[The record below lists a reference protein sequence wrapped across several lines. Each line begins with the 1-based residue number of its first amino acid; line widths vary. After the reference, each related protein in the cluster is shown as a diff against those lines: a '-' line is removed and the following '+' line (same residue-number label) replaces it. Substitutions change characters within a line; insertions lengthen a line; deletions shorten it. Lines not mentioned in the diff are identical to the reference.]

1 MSLPQRKGEIKP
13 ELINFQNNSDPFSDI
28 AEDVREGLTSNPKML
43 NPKYFYDE
51 EGSRLFD
58 EITRLPEYYPTRT
71 ETKILAR
78 ESERLI
84 AKYRP
89 EALFELGSGSATKTN
104 MILEPM
110 MKMGILKGIGLLDF
124 NEEFLKE
131 SSLDFQINYPNV
143 EIMSVVGD
151 FSKELLFDSF
161 EHSPTLYLILG
172 STIGN
177 INYRN
182 SIKFLKRV
190 AEKMHA
196 SDYFLLGSDL
206 IKDEKILFEAYNDSQ
221 GVTAEFN
228 RNILKVIND
237 KLGADFDPAL
247 FVHEAVYNKSKHRIE
262 MYLISNSYQKI
273 YIKDLDLEIEFESGD
288 KICTEISR
296 KYNRQQVKAMLEG
309 AGMEIIEW
317 FTDDDSLYALSLSKL
332 I

>member
-1 MSLPQRKGEIKP
+1 MSLPQRKEEIKP
-13 ELINFQNNSDPFSDI
+13 ELEKLQYNSDPFSDI
-28 AEDVREGLTSNPKML
+28 AVDVKEGLTSNPKML

-71 ETKILAR
+71 ETKILAK

-89 EALFELGSGSATKTN
+89 EAIFELGSGSATKTD

-110 MKMGILKGIGLLDF
+110 KKMSLLKEIGLLDF

-131 SSLDFQINYPNV
+131 SVQNFKKNYPNA
-143 EIMSVVGD
+143 EIRSVVGD

-161 EHSPTLYLILG
+161 ERSPTLYLILG

-177 INYRN
+177 MNYEE

-190 AEKMHA
+190 AEKMHT
-196 SDYFLLGSDL
+196 SDFFLLGTDL

-228 RNILKVIND
+228 KNILKVIND
-237 KLGADFDPAL
+237 KLGADFDPAQ
-247 FVHEAVYNKSKHRIE
+247 FVHKAVYNQSKNRIE

-273 YIKDLDLEIEFESGD
+273 FIKELDLEIEIERGE

-296 KYNRQQVKAMLEG
+296 KYDRQKVKGMLEEV
-309 AGMEIIEW
+309 GMEIVEW
-317 FTDDDSLYALSLSKL
+317 MTDEDSLYALSLSQL

>member
-1 MSLPQRKGEIKP
+1 MSLPQRKEEIRP
-13 ELINFQNNSDPFSDI
+13 ELENFQNNFNPFSNI

-51 EGSRLFD
+51 KGSKLFD

-89 EALFELGSGSATKTN
+89 EAIFELGSGSATKTN

-124 NEEFLKE
+124 NEEFLRE
-131 SSLDFQINYPNV
+131 SSLTFQSIYPNV
-143 EIMSVVGD
+143 EIFSVVGD
-151 FSKELLFDSF
+151 FSKELLFESF
-161 EHSPTLYLILG
+161 EYSPTLYLILG

-177 INYRN
+177 MNFGK
-182 SIKFLKRV
+182 SIKFLSRV
-190 AEKMHA
+190 AEKMHT
-196 SDYFLLGSDL
+196 SDYFLLGTDL

-228 RNILKVIND
+228 RNILNVIND
-237 KLGADFDPAL
+237 KLGADFDPTL
-247 FVHEAVYNKSKHRIE
+247 FSHEAIYNKSKNRIE
-262 MYLISNSYQKI
+262 MYLISDFYQKI
-273 YIKDLDLEIEFESGD
+273 YIKDLDLEIEFEKGD

-296 KYNRQQVKAMLEG
+296 KYDRQKVKAMLAE

-317 FTDDDSLYALSLSKL
+317 MTDEDSLYALSLSKL

>member
-1 MSLPQRKGEIKP
+1 MSLPQRKVEIAPKK
-13 ELINFQNNSDPFSDI
+13 INLRNNSDPFSDI
-28 AEDVREGLTSNPKML
+28 AEDVRKGLTSNPKVL

-51 EGSRLFD
+51 EGSKLFD

-71 ETKILAR
+71 ETKILAK

-84 AKYRP
+84 AKYTP
-89 EALFELGSGSATKTN
+89 EAIFELGSGSATKTN

-110 MKMGILKGIGLLDF
+110 TKMGLLKGIGLLDF

-131 SSLDFQINYPNV
+131 SSLNFQISYPNA

-151 FSKELLFDSF
+151 FSKKLSFDSF
-161 EHSPTLYLILG
+161 EYSPTLYLILG

-177 INYRN
+177 MNQGE

-190 AEKMHA
+190 AEKMRA
-196 SDYFLLGSDL
+196 SDYFLLGTDL
-206 IKDEKILFEAYNDSQ
+206 IKDEKSLYEAYNDSQ
-221 GVTAEFN
+221 NVTAKFN
-228 RNILKVIND
+228 KNILKVIND

-247 FVHEAVYNKSKHRIE
+247 FDHEAIYNHSKNRIE
-262 MYLISNSYQKI
+262 MYLISDSYQKI
-273 YIKDLDLEIEFESGD
+273 YIKDLDLEIEIERGE
-288 KICTEISR
+288 KICTEICR
-296 KYNRQQVKAMLEG
+296 KYDRQKVKAMLEP

-317 FTDDDSLYALSLSKL
+317 LTDEDSLYALSLCKL

>member
-51 EGSRLFD
+51 EGSKLFD

-71 ETKILAR
+71 ETKILER

-84 AKYRP
+84 AKFRP
-89 EALFELGSGSATKTN
+89 EAIFELGSGSATKTA

-110 MKMGILKGIGLLDF
+110 KKMSILKGIGLLDF

-131 SSLDFQINYPNV
+131 SSLNFQFNYPNAD
-143 EIMSVVGD
+143 IMSVVGD
-151 FSKELLFDSF
+151 FSKDLLFDPF

-177 INYRN
+177 MNQGE
-182 SIKFLKRV
+182 SMKFLKRV
-190 AEKMHA
+190 AEKMRA
-196 SDYFLLGSDL
+196 SHYFLLGTDL

-247 FVHEAVYNKSKHRIE
+247 FVHEAVYNKLKNRIE
-262 MYLISNSYQKI
+262 MYLISDSYQKV
-273 YIKDLDLEIEFESGD
+273 YIKDLDLEIEFDSGE

-296 KYNRQQVKAMLEG
+296 KYNRRKVMAMLES
-309 AGMEIIEW
+309 AGMEIVEW
-317 FTDDDSLYALSLSKL
+317 ITDEDSLYALSLSKL

>member
-1 MSLPQRKGEIKP
+1 MSLPQRKEETAP
-13 ELINFQNNSDPFSDI
+13 ELENFQNGSDPFSDI
-28 AEDVREGLTSNPKML
+28 AVDVREGLTSNPKML

-51 EGSRLFD
+51 EGSKLFD

-71 ETKILAR
+71 ETKILAK

-84 AKYRP
+84 AEYRP
-89 EALFELGSGSATKTN
+89 EAIFELGSGSATKTN

-110 MKMGILKGIGLLDF
+110 KKMGILKGIGLLDF

-131 SSLDFQINYPNV
+131 SSLNFQINYPNA

-177 INYRN
+177 MNQRE

-190 AEKMHA
+190 AEKMHS

-247 FVHEAVYNKSKHRIE
+247 FVHEAVYNQSKNRIE
-262 MYLISNSYQKI
+262 MYLISNSYQRV
-273 YIKDLDLEIEFESGD
+273 YIKDLDLEIEFERD
-288 KICTEISR
+288 EKICTEISR
-296 KYNRQQVKAMLEG
+296 KYDRQKVKAMLES

-317 FTDDDSLYALSLSKL
+317 FTDEDSLYALSLSKL

>member
-1 MSLPQRKGEIKP
+1 MSLPQRIEEIKP
-13 ELINFQNNSDPFSDI
+13 ELVNIQNNSDPFSDI
-28 AEDVREGLTSNPKML
+28 AMDVRKGLTSEPKML

-51 EGSRLFD
+51 EGSKLFD
-58 EITRLPEYYPTRT
+58 QITRLPEYYPTRT
-71 ETKILAR
+71 ETKILAK

-84 AKYRP
+84 SKYRP
-89 EALFELGSGSATKTN
+89 KAIFELGSGSATKTN

-110 MKMGILKGIGLLDF
+110 KRMGILKGIGLLDF

-131 SSLDFQINYPNV
+131 SSLNFQINYPDV
-143 EIMSVVGD
+143 EIMSVIGD
-151 FSKELLFDSF
+151 FSKKLVFDPF

-177 INYRN
+177 MNFGE
-182 SIKFLKRV
+182 STKFLKRV
-190 AEKMHA
+190 AEKMNA

-206 IKDEKILFEAYNDSQ
+206 IKDERILFDAYNDSQ
-221 GVTAEFN
+221 DITAEFN

-237 KLGADFDPAL
+237 KLGADFDPAN
-247 FVHEAVYNKSKHRIE
+247 FNHEAVYNRSKNRIE
-262 MYLISNSYQKI
+262 MYLISDSYQKV
-273 YIKDLDLEIEFESGD
+273 YVKDLDLEIDFEDGD

-296 KYNRQQVKAMLEG
+296 KYDRQKVEAMLEE

-317 FTDDDSLYALSLSKL
+317 ITDEDSLYALSLSKL

>member
-1 MSLPQRKGEIKP
+1 MSLPQRKEEVKQ
-13 ELINFQNNSDPFSDI
+13 ELKNFQNNSDPFSDL
-28 AEDVREGLTSNPKML
+28 AEDVRKGLTSNPKVL

-51 EGSRLFD
+51 KGSKLFD

-84 AKYRP
+84 AEYRP
-89 EALFELGSGSATKTN
+89 EAIFELGSGSATKTN

-110 MKMGILKGIGLLDF
+110 MKMGLLKGIGLLDF
-124 NEEFLKE
+124 NEEFLRE
-131 SSLDFQINYPNV
+131 SSLNFQINYPNV

-151 FSKELLFDSF
+151 FGKELLFESF

-177 INYRN
+177 MNYRK

-206 IKDEKILFEAYNDSQ
+206 IKDEKILYAAYNDSQ

-247 FVHEAVYNKSKHRIE
+247 FVHEAVYNQSKHRIE
-262 MYLISNSYQKI
+262 MYLISSSYQKI

-296 KYNRQQVKAMLEG
+296 KYDRQQVKAMLEE

-317 FTDDDSLYALSLSKL
+317 LTDEDSLYALSLSKL